1 LLEFLK
7 IVVVFTMIILLL
19 RRKVNLGLT
28 MLLGALFLGI
38 MFLLPPLTILKVA
51 AQSAVDQATV
61 NLIIVLVLIM
71 FLENLM
77 RNTGT
82 LQKMVDSLKALIGD
96 HRLVMGILPAFV
108 GFLPSAGGARF
119 SAPLVDQAADGLGLT
134 AERKSFINY
143 WYRHLWEYTF
153 PVYPGLI
160 LASRVLD
167 IPIYHL
173 IAIQFPMAVLAVLV
187 AIPTAFRGVA
197 GGNGRKARTNDRWRD
212 WLDLL
217 LGIGPISVVIILVLA
232 FKVDLVIAL
241 VATFC
246 ALLLLH
252 RYSAP
257 RVVSLVREAFSF
269 DIVLLVVGVMIFNGV
284 LEATGAVNALPGFF
298 SSLNIPV
305 EFIVFA
311 LPFIVGLLT
320 GVTIAYVGVTFP
332 ILQVLVASGTLSPSL
347 VAFAFVSGFAGV
359 MLSPAHLCLVLT
371 IQHFRA
377 DFSRVYR
384 MLILPESLIVAAAA
398 AFYLLV
404 KPA

>member
-1 LLEFLK
+1 
-7 IVVVFTMIILLL
+7 
-19 RRKVNLGLT
+19 
-28 MLLGALFLGI
+28 
-38 MFLLPPLTILKVA
+38 
-51 AQSAVDQATV
+51 
-61 NLIIVLVLIM
+61 
-71 FLENLM
+71 
-77 RNTGT
+77 
-82 LQKMVDSLKALIGD
+82 
-96 HRLVMGILPAFV
+96 
-108 GFLPSAGGARF
+108 
-119 SAPLVDQAADGLGLT
+119 
-134 AERKSFINY
+134 
-143 WYRHLWEYTF
+143 
-153 PVYPGLI
+153 
-160 LASRVLD
+160 
-167 IPIYHL
+167 
-173 IAIQFPMAVLAVLV
+173 
-187 AIPTAFRGVA
+187 
-197 GGNGRKARTNDRWRD
+197 
-212 WLDLL
+212 
-217 LGIGPISVVIILVLA
+217 VI
-232 FKVDLVIAL
+232 
-241 VATFC
+241 
-246 ALLLLH
+246 
-252 RYSAP
+252 
-257 RVVSLVREAFSF
+257 SLVREAFSF